1 MFRISCKNLF
11 SIIAIDY
18 PLKLCYNIDIYTIS
32 ISYGGKIMGSKI
44 VKYNTYRLIDSN
56 YFELP
61 LPFRFDILKK
71 DIPIASYEIT
81 EDEQI
86 VCNIIT
92 KYKEDMLTSVRRPL
106 SISDIYFLFSCRV
119 FQDMTPYTAHM
130 LSCIGLEK
138 YNIPEILY
146 RTHGIIPY
154 DNYWIRFDGE
164 EINYEQAKASFDS
177 MMEPPVVAQ
186 PYPAAEAAVSPN
198 LNEILNQHTIDISG
212 LVSDNNGTPI
222 AQSEAENKLRT
233 AVAYSH
239 PEQQEEEVVNN
250 KMSES
255 EIEALLM
262 TAGISSPAPAV
273 DSGSSMSQAD
283 IEAMFAVNSTA
294 PEEPSGGQM
303 SQADIEAM
311 FAGNAATSA
320 PVEETPAADDGKMS
334 QDDIAALFAANAA
347 AEPEPAP
354 AVEEAP
360 ASGGKM
366 SQDDIAAL
374 FAANAAAEPEPAP
387 AVEEAPASGG
397 KMSQDDI
404 AALFAANA
412 AAEPEPAP
420 AVEEAPAASGGKMS
434 QDEIAALLAVNAA
447 AEPEPA
453 PAVEEAPASGG
464 KMSQD
469 DIAALFAAN
478 AAAEPEPA
486 PVVEEAPTSGGKMS
500 QDDIAALFA
509 ANAAAEPEPAPAVE
523 EAPASGGKMS
533 QDAIEALLSGM
544 QDEVNK

>member
-387 AVEEAPASGG
+387 AVEESPASGG

-404 AALFAANA
+404 AALFAA
-412 AAEPEPAP
+412 
-420 AVEEAPAASGGKMS
+420 
-434 QDEIAALLAVNAA
+434 NAA